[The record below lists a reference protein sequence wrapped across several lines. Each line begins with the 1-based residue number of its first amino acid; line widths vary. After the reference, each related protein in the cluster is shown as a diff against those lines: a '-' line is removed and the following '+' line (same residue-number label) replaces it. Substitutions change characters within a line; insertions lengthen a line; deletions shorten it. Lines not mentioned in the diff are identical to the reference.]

1 MATSK
6 DYIEFVCEQLEGIE
20 NVTCRKMFGE
30 YMVYVNG
37 KPLLLV
43 CDNTVM
49 VKKAPELAALMQD
62 APDAVP
68 YEGAKPRAVLIS
80 RQQWLE
86 MQMNQPEE

>member
-37 KPLLLV
+37 NPF
-43 CDNTVM
+43 CSYATT
-49 VKKAPELAALMQD
+49 P
-62 APDAVP
+62 
-68 YEGAKPRAVLIS
+68 S
-80 RQQWLE
+80 W
-86 MQMNQPEE
+86 